1 MESKPHE
8 TPRPARRLVNLLL
21 NSDFTVNLT
30 TRMIHSM
37 YAKLFSRIA
46 QSSLMEEPIETRYT
60 FMMLLA
66 IADQSGDVIG
76 TDVALARTI
85 NLPLATFTEAVK
97 ALMEP
102 DPHSNSQDQEG
113 RRLVPSDNGRGYR
126 IVNYTA
132 YRAIKTAEEKKTY
145 MREYMRAR
153 RESLKAKDVTA
164 VNICKSA
171 LSDVTHAEAE
181 ADTEGEAGNTIPPQ
195 VVAAAPERFSRPST
209 QDVAAYGETLT
220 PPFSRSA
227 EFVDFYESKGW
238 KVGKTAMK
246 DWKAAV
252 RNWHRS
258 DTKQKPAKTYS
269 HANGYNESTSI
280 DHL

>member
-1 MESKPHE
+1 
-8 TPRPARRLVNLLL
+8 
-21 NSDFTVNLT
+21 
-30 TRMIHSM
+30 M

-153 RESLKAKDVTA
+153 REALKAKDVTA
-164 VNICKSA
+164 VNICKTA
-171 LSDVTHAEAE
+171 LSDVTQAEAEAEAEAE
-181 ADTEGEAGNTIPPQ
+181 ADKDNTAQPDAHASEVLSLWNSRNELAKVRSFTQNRKRAIKARMNDPFFRQNWKEAFQRMLESP
-195 VVAAAPERFSRPST
+195 F
-209 QDVAAYGETLT
+209 LT
-220 PPFSRSA
+220 GTN
-227 EFVDFYESKGW
+227 DKGW
-238 KVGKTAMK
+238 RADFDWFIKPDSVPRIMEGKY
-246 DWKAAV
+246 DHKAPV
-252 RNWHRS
+252 
-258 DTKQKPAKTYS
+258 KTYS

>member
-1 MESKPHE
+1 
-8 TPRPARRLVNLLL
+8 
-21 NSDFTVNLT
+21 
-30 TRMIHSM
+30 M

-85 NLPLATFTEAVK
+85 NLPLTTFTESVK

-102 DPHSNSQDQEG
+102 DPHSNSQDHDG
-113 RRLVPSDNGRGYR
+113 RRLIPSDFGRGYL

-153 RESLKAKDVTA
+153 REALKTKEVTS
-164 VNICKSA
+164 VNICKIA

-181 ADTEGEAGNTIPPQ
+181 AEAEVEAEKPKR
-195 VVAAAPERFSRPST
+195 VADAPSRFSKPSA
-209 QDVAAYGETLT
+209 DEIAAYGITLSPRFT
-220 PPFSRSA
+220 KA
-227 EFVDFYESKGW
+227 CEFWDFYESKGW
-238 KVGKTAMK
+238 KVGTSPMK
-246 DWKAAV
+246 DWKATV
-252 RNWHRS
+252 RNWNRKDS
-258 DTKQKPAKTYS
+258 TPAPKTYS
-269 HANGYNESTSI
+269 HANGYNESTSL

>member
-1 MESKPHE
+1 
-8 TPRPARRLVNLLL
+8 
-21 NSDFTVNLT
+21 
-30 TRMIHSM
+30 M

-153 RESLKAKDVTA
+153 REALKTKDVTP
-164 VNICKSA
+164 VNICKPA

-181 ADTEGEAGNTIPPQ
+181 EEAEEEADKDNTPQPDAQASEVLSLWNSRNELAKVRSFTQNRKRAIKARMNDPFFRQNWKEAFQRMLESP
-195 VVAAAPERFSRPST
+195 F
-209 QDVAAYGETLT
+209 LT
-220 PPFSRSA
+220 GTN
-227 EFVDFYESKGW
+227 DKGW
-238 KVGKTAMK
+238 RADFDWFIKPDSVPRIMEGKY
-246 DWKAAV
+246 DRKAPV
-252 RNWHRS
+252 
-258 DTKQKPAKTYS
+258 KTYS

>member
-1 MESKPHE
+1 
-8 TPRPARRLVNLLL
+8 
-21 NSDFTVNLT
+21 
-30 TRMIHSM
+30 
-37 YAKLFSRIA
+37 
-46 QSSLMEEPIETRYT
+46 MEEPIETRYT

-153 RESLKAKDVTA
+153 REALKTKDVTP
-164 VNICKSA
+164 VNICKPA

-181 ADTEGEAGNTIPPQ
+181 AEAE
-195 VVAAAPERFSRPST
+195 A
-209 QDVAAYGETLT
+209 ETPLT
-220 PPFSRSA
+220 PKGEWS
-227 EFVDFYESKGW
+227 DFLESI
-238 KVGKTAMK
+238 
-246 DWKAAV
+246 WKAGPIQS
-252 RNWHRS
+252 RTRS
-258 DTKQKPAKTYS
+258 SKKQLESAWKKTQRKPQEPEVLRVLGLWVKS
-269 HANGYNESTSI
+269 HAWTKDNGEFTPGIHRWIQNRQWENEPEKSTPSAMEGRGW
-280 DHL
+280 

>member
-1 MESKPHE
+1 
-8 TPRPARRLVNLLL
+8 
-21 NSDFTVNLT
+21 
-30 TRMIHSM
+30 MIHSM

-85 NLPLATFTEAVK
+85 NLPLATFTESVK

-102 DPHSNSQDQEG
+102 DPHSNSQDHDG
-113 RRLVPSDNGRGYR
+113 RRLIPSDFGRGYR
-126 IVNYTA
+126 IVNYSA

-153 RESLKAKDVTA
+153 RESLKTKEVTS
-164 VNICKSA
+164 VNICKTA

-181 ADTEGEAGNTIPPQ
+181 VETEAEAEKRQKTG
-195 VVAAAPERFSRPST
+195 ARFSRPSA
-209 QDVAAYGETLT
+209 DEVAAYGSTLT
-220 PPFSRSA
+220 PSFTRA
-227 EFVDFYESKGW
+227 VEFVDFYESKGW
-238 KVGKTAMK
+238 KVGNTPMK

-252 RNWHRS
+252 RTWSRKDS
-258 DTKQKPAKTYS
+258 TPAPKTYS
-269 HANGYNESTSI
+269 HANGYNESTE
-280 DHL
+280 LP

>member
-1 MESKPHE
+1 
-8 TPRPARRLVNLLL
+8 
-21 NSDFTVNLT
+21 
-30 TRMIHSM
+30 MIHSM

-85 NLPLATFTEAVK
+85 NLPLTTFTEAVK

-153 RESLKAKDVTA
+153 REALKVKDVTA

-181 ADTEGEAGNTIPPQ
+181 AEADTEAKADRKKTKARGTIEQVAAFTKSIGLPESDGEACFHKWEGNGWTN
-195 VVAAAPERFSRPST
+195 
-209 QDVAAYGETLT
+209 
-220 PPFSRSA
+220 
-227 EFVDFYESKGW
+227 SK
-238 KVGKTAMK
+238 VPIK
-246 DWKAAV
+246 DWKATIRA
-252 RNWHRS
+252 WKAQGFLPS
-258 DTKQKPAKTYS
+258 QKAAPAKTYS
-269 HANGYNESTSI
+269 HANSYNESTSI

>member
-1 MESKPHE
+1 
-8 TPRPARRLVNLLL
+8 
-21 NSDFTVNLT
+21 
-30 TRMIHSM
+30 M

-85 NLPLATFTEAVK
+85 NLPLATFTKAVK

-153 RESLKAKDVTA
+153 REALKAKDVTP
-164 VNICKSA
+164 VNICKPA

-181 ADTEGEAGNTIPPQ
+181 AEAE
-195 VVAAAPERFSRPST
+195 A
-209 QDVAAYGETLT
+209 
-220 PPFSRSA
+220 
-227 EFVDFYESKGW
+227 
-238 KVGKTAMK
+238 
-246 DWKAAV
+246 
-252 RNWHRS
+252 
-258 DTKQKPAKTYS
+258 DTKQEASQPLKRQRAGELLPMDALKTKINSLRPEWKKMPHLSAMEMHTLQGCAHSLECLAESDWRLIQDFLAYTPRGTEKLYQVRSREKFLQTPVDTLTAATEWQKSQGNSPAKS
-269 HANGYNESTSI
+269 NGGKW
-280 DHL
+280 